1 MTEDNR
7 TDAERQ
13 TVGNK
18 AALPNALVTEFDFDN
33 DSQSIEIPIIDALA
47 KWISERK
54 ALTRCMHTDRRLLTF
69 ARNDLQLPITHGD
82 FNRAVALFNLEGKIR
97 FPGIS
102 DGDPL
107 IRLPFSMHRYTDRQ
121 LSVGWFYGRRA

>member
-69 ARNDLQLPITHGD
+69 ARNDL
-82 FNRAVALFNLEGKIR
+82 
-97 FPGIS
+97 
-102 DGDPL
+102 
-107 IRLPFSMHRYTDRQ
+107 
-121 LSVGWFYGRRA
+121 